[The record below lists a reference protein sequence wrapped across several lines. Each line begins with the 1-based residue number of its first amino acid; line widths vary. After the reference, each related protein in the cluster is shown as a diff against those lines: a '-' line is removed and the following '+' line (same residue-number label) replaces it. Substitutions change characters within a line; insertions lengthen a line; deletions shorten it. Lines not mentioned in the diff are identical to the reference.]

1 MQDGPAIAP
10 QAAAGAG
17 RKRMPVLIH
26 WTVSSFSG
34 WGVYGLN
41 IALAWANDK
50 QVEAV
55 CSRKML
61 AETIQVDPLRARV
74 LAPFLATTRAFHAQL
89 QPFAGQTIAANHL
102 MLAAVHADFGIPV
115 GAHDVK
121 ISGQP
126 TIAVTFFETARFTPE
141 DIARAA
147 TYPLIVTGSTWNTRV
162 LAAHGLTRV
171 QTVLQGIDPTLFH
184 PAPRA
189 GHMGERFCVF
199 SGGKLEYR
207 KGQDIA
213 VAAFARFAR
222 RHPDALLVSA
232 WHNPWPELVKSLAD
246 SRVTASVPFTADGRP
261 DVQLWTR
268 AAGIPPHQF
277 LDLGA
282 VPNAAM
288 PTILREMDVAVFPNR
303 CEGGTN
309 LVAMECMACGVPTIL
324 SANTGHLDLIDDATC
339 FPLLAQ
345 APHAGMR
352 EGYAGAGGWGES
364 DVDEVVEA
372 LERAYADRAEAAR
385 RAQRGAALVAEMTWA
400 RTAARTKQIVLEYAA
415 A

>member
-1 MQDGPAIAP
+1 
-10 QAAAGAG
+10 
-17 RKRMPVLIH
+17 
-26 WTVSSFSG
+26 
-34 WGVYGLN
+34 
-41 IALAWANDK
+41 
-50 QVEAV
+50 
-55 CSRKML
+55 
-61 AETIQVDPLRARV
+61 
-74 LAPFLATTRAFHAQL
+74 
-89 QPFAGQTIAANHL
+89 
-102 MLAAVHADFGIPV
+102 
-115 GAHDVK
+115 
-121 ISGQP
+121 
-126 TIAVTFFETARFTPE
+126 
-141 DIARAA
+141 
-147 TYPLIVTGSTWNTRV
+147 
-162 LAAHGLTRV
+162 
-171 QTVLQGIDPTLFH
+171 VLQGIDPTLFH

-309 LVAMECMACGVPTIL
+309 LVAMECMACGIPTIL
-324 SANTGHLDLIDDATC
+324 SDNTGHKDLIAADNCYVLSRQSAIILDDRGT
-339 FPLLAQ
+339 Q
-345 APHAGMR
+345 
-352 EGYAGAGGWGES
+352 GWGES
-364 DVDEVVEA
+364 DVDEIVES
-372 LERAYADRAEAAR
+372 LEAVWQQRDESRRRGAMGAEAMAQLSWR
-385 RAQRGAALVAEMTWA
+385 R
-400 RTAARTKQIVLEYAA
+400 QIGRLHDVLQLYGP
-415 A
+415 